1 MPNHKSAEKRDRQK
15 QKRRIRNR
23 ITLGGMRS
31 ALKNARTAVAA
42 KSPEA
47 PSLLKQAVALVDRA
61 VTKGSLPRRTAS
73 RYISRLTRAAN
84 Q

>member
-23 ITLGGMRS
+23 LTLGGMRA
-31 ALKNARTAVAA
+31 ALKNARTAIAA

-47 PSLLKQAVALVDRA
+47 PTMVKQAVTLIDRA

-73 RYISRLTRAAN
+73 RYISRLTRTAN
-84 Q
+84 S

>member
-47 PSLLKQAVALVDRA
+47 PALLKQAVALVDRA

-73 RYISRLTRAAN
+73 RYISRLTRAA

>member
-47 PSLLKQAVALVDRA
+47 PTLLKQAVALVDRA

-73 RYISRLTRAAN
+73 RYISRLTRSAN

>member
-1 MPNHKSAEKRDRQK
+1 VPNHKSAEKRDRQK

-47 PSLLKQAVALVDRA
+47 PTLLKQAVALVDRA

-73 RYISRLTRAAN
+73 RYISRLTRSAN